1 MGGKSAPA
9 QPTTKT
15 DMGQFGYTTT
25 GGFGSKWGATPF
37 QKSFIT
43 SAENRMNNANKALE
57 DRTVSQ
63 ERVQAM
69 QNQFNQDFRDK
80 FIAPAMQKGLLRG
93 STAADVYNMGQKA
106 YAQQAQNLI
115 DQEEQRQ
122 YQALA
127 NALANYTTMFDIAQG
142 TTGLSNAQNQA
153 ASNYAL
159 SAAQLEAAN
168 QQATMGNIMNGLQTA
183 AGAAM
188 MFSDIRLKENIEKL
202 DIVEGINIYKFDYIN
217 GEKDQVGVIAQEIQ
231 EEYPECVITR
241 EDGYLAVD
249 YSKLPQAVQERIEE
263 LK

>member
-1 MGGKSAPA
+1 MGSKSAPA

-25 GGFGSKWGATPF
+25 GSFGSKWGATPF

-57 DRTVSQ
+57 DRTVSE
-63 ERVQAM
+63 ERVKAM
-69 QNQFNQDFRDK
+69 QNQYNQQFRDNYL
-80 FIAPAMQKGLLRG
+80 APAMQKGLLRG
-93 STAADVYNMGQKA
+93 STAADVYNMGQKE

-127 NALANYTTMFDIAQG
+127 NALANYTTLYDIAQG

-159 SAAQLEAAN
+159 SAAQLDAAN
-168 QQATMGNIMNGLQTA
+168 QQAMMGNIMQGLQM
-183 AGAAM
+183 AGSVAM
-188 MFSDIRLKENIEKL
+188 LSDIRLKENIEKL
-202 DIVEGINIYKFDYIN
+202 DTVEGINIYKFDYIN
-217 GEKDQVGVIAQEIQ
+217 GAKDQVGVIAQEMQ
-231 EEYPECVITR
+231 EKCPECVL
-241 EDGYLAVD
+241 EKDGYLAVN
-249 YSKLPQAVQERIEE
+249 YTKLPQEVQDRIEE

>member
-1 MGGKSAPA
+1 MGSKDAPA

-25 GGFGSKWGATPF
+25 GSFGSKWGATPF
-37 QKSFIT
+37 QQSFIE
-43 SAENRMNNANKALE
+43 SAQNRMNNANKALE
-57 DRTVSQ
+57 DRTVSE
-63 ERVQAM
+63 ERVKAM
-69 QNQFNQDFRDK
+69 QNQYNQQFRDNYL
-80 FIAPAMQKGLLRG
+80 APAMQKGLLRG
-93 STAADVYNMGQKA
+93 STAADVYNMGQKE

-127 NALANYTTMFDIAQG
+127 NALANYTTLYDIAQG

-168 QQATMGNIMNGLQTA
+168 QQAMMGNIMQGLQA
-183 AGAAM
+183 AGSIAM
-188 MFSDIRLKENIEKL
+188 MSDIRLKENIEKL
-202 DIVEGINIYKFDYIN
+202 DTVEGINIYKFDYIN
-217 GEKDQVGVIAQEIQ
+217 GAKDQVGVIAQEMQ
-231 EEYPECVITR
+231 EKCPECVL
-241 EDGYLAVD
+241 EKDGYLAVN
-249 YSKLPQAVQERIEE
+249 YTKLPQEVQDRIEE

>member
-1 MGGKSAPA
+1 MGGKSAPS
-9 QPTTKT
+9 QPTTTT

-37 QKSFIT
+37 QKSFIE
-43 SAENRMNNANKALE
+43 SAQNRMNNANKALE
-57 DRTVSQ
+57 NRTVSQ

-80 FIAPAMQKGLLRG
+80 FLAPAMQKGLLRG

-168 QQATMGNIMNGLQTA
+168 QQAMMGNIMNGLQTA
-183 AGAAM
+183 GSVLAL
-188 MFSDIRLKENIEKL
+188 SDIRLKENIEKL
-202 DIVEGINIYKFDYIN
+202 DTVEGINIYKFDYIN

-231 EEYPECVITR
+231 EEYPECVTTR

-249 YSKLPQAVQERIEE
+249 YSKLPQAVQDRIEE

>member
-1 MGGKSAPA
+1 MGGKSAPS

-25 GGFGSKWGATPF
+25 GSFGSKWGATPF
-37 QKSFIT
+37 QQSFIE
-43 SAENRMNNANKALE
+43 SAQNRMDNANKALE

-80 FIAPAMQKGLLRG
+80 FLAPAMQKGLLRG

-127 NALANYTTMFDIAQG
+127 NALANYTTLYDIAQG

-159 SAAQLEAAN
+159 SAAQLDAAN
-168 QQATMGNIMNGLQTA
+168 QQATMGNIMNGLKIA
-183 AGAAM
+183 SG
-188 MFSDIRLKENIEKL
+188 FIPSDIRLKENIEKL
-202 DIVEGINIYKFDYIN
+202 CTVEHINIYKFDYID
-217 GEKDQVGVIAQEIQ
+217 GAKDQVGVIAQE
-231 EEYPECVITR
+231 VIDIPGAVVTM
-241 EDGYLAVD
+241 DNGYYAVD
-249 YSKLPQAVQERIEE
+249 YSKLPQAVQDRIEE